1 MNQIEKMMKNPWG
14 EWMREFSI
22 PELVIRPL
30 YGSGLP
36 EVIKVDVK
44 DCKTE
49 YVLEAEIP
57 GVSKDDVKIEV
68 DGDSVTISAEVRQ
81 CQEEKKD
88 EKLVKSERYYGAVS
102 RTVQL
107 DSEVLSDSAS
117 AKYENGVLTVH
128 LPKSERS
135 NGKVVPVQ

>member
-1 MNQIEKMMKNPWG
+1 MNQIEKTKGSPWT

-30 YGSGLP
+30 YGSGIP
-36 EVIKVDVK
+36 EMIKVDVK

-57 GVSKDDVKIEV
+57 GVTKEDVEIEV
-68 DGDSVTISAEVRQ
+68 DGDAVTISAEVRQ
-81 CQEEKKD
+81 CKDEKKD
-88 EKLVKSERYYGAVS
+88 EKLVRSERYYGSVR
-102 RTVQL
+102 RTVYL
-107 DSEVLSDSAS
+107 DSDVLSEAAT
-117 AKYENGVLTVH
+117 AKYENGLLTVH

>member
-1 MNQIEKMMKNPWG
+1 MNQIERMKSNPWT

-36 EVIKVDVK
+36 ETIKVDVK

-57 GVSKDDVKIEV
+57 GVTKDDVKIEV

-81 CQEEKKD
+81 CRDDKKD
-88 EKLVKSERYYGAVS
+88 EKLVKSERYYGSVS
-102 RTVQL
+102 RTIHL
-107 DSEVLSDSAS
+107 GSDVLSDMAT
-117 AKYENGVLTVH
+117 AKYENGLLTVH

-135 NGKVVPVQ
+135 NGKVVPVH